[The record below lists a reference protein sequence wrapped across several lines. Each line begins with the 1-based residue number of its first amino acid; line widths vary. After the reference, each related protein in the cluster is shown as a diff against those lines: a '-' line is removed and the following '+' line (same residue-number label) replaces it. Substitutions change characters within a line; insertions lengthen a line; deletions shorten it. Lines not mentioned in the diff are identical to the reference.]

1 MPMPRPTPSHSHPPS
16 PSLTTLPTSLIRS
29 LCCEAEVEDEMGNT
43 TTTPP
48 STSRTSLASEERKD
62 AAHSDAVVMRSSHM
76 GTVAV

>member
-1 MPMPRPTPSHSHPPS
+1 MPTPSPTPSHSHPPR

-29 LCCEAEVEDEMGNT
+29 LFCEDEVEADTGNT

-48 STSRTSLASEERKD
+48 STSRTSFASGDRKE
-62 AAHSDAVVMRSSHM
+62 AAHSEAVLMRSSHM